1 MSPKK
6 PLEDE
11 VERITRMFR
20 ARKSKL
26 DLKKAEYEEESK
38 ESKPMSLISQKVKME
53 RALNINIDVK
63 KTSAIEWIA
72 YIDELKEMAN
82 NSRQREQQDNGDN

>member
-38 ESKPMSLISQKVKME
+38 ESKPISLISQKVKIE